1 MSGEYK
7 RVFWTTLL
15 YYRLEENS
23 EYTWRRLGKREYRYR
38 VEIKLI
44 SRGEQQG
51 QNGEM

>member
-7 RVFWTTLL
+7 RVFWSTIL

-23 EYTWRRLGKREYRYR
+23 EYIWRNVNIDTGAK
-38 VEIKLI
+38 IKLI
-44 SRGEQQG
+44 SRGERQG